1 MDRAGYY
8 KKSEPKSTKNLE
20 SVSNF
25 VSGID
30 FRIIFVCIIGFL
42 ISRVTMLYMM
52 SSSSIAYLALFAF
65 TGSNYY
71 AVLISVVLGMVT
83 ISSTT
88 EILKYLL
95 AVAIMT
101 TLNFF
106 IGKKENRLSIQAVC
120 GSASILLAGII
131 KTLVNGISFYF
142 ILMAVLESILVFTLV
157 FVFDKAVARIMD
169 DFPKKYFSNEELI
182 SLAILIGG
190 AIVGIG
196 DIHFGNLFIRDCI
209 VILMVMVIGYRAGA
223 VSGTSAGITLGLF
236 MLLSNNF
243 TAEQAVII
251 SGAGLVCGFMQELG
265 KIGSGIG
272 FVMGGLLLSAYVD
285 GSIVDK
291 RIALASIIVFFIF
304 IFIPNKFYEN
314 IKTVINFD
322 LNSEDKEYTEK
333 VQSITSEKLNSF
345 SNAFQK
351 LAETFDNLSEKRNT
365 LSQKEVA
372 KLFDEVADK
381 VCSKCGMN
389 TYCWED
395 YFYSTYQT
403 MFGILSTAETKGHI
417 EIDDIPSDFRDRC
430 VNLKSF
436 ISTSNQMFDL
446 YKTNL
451 IWYNKIID
459 SRKLISEQL
468 KGVSSIISNLSKD
481 IKVEFNFKDEL
492 SKTIKAELDKNKIKT
507 DNLIVL
513 KNKFGRYE
521 VSLCCK
527 ACYGRKVCSKEILPI
542 INKVLKCKMKSD
554 RTFCSISR
562 VDKVCNLKFV
572 EEQKYKMLSAMSKAI
587 KDGNEVSG
595 DSYTLMEIK
604 EGQCLM
610 ALSDGM
616 GSGIKANKE
625 STASIEL
632 LEEFLASG
640 FDKDIS
646 TKMINSV
653 LVLKSDEESFSTLD
667 MCIIDMYSGIAEFV
681 KIGGAAT
688 FIKRNSEV
696 EIIHSTSLPVGILD
710 KVDMEVTKRKLK
722 ENDLIVMVTDGVL
735 DSNTDFSNKE
745 LWIEKILKDYRGN
758 NPQDIADY
766 ILEQAKNNSG
776 GHVQDDMTVLVSR
789 FWERPN
795 SFETNI

>member
-8 KKSEPKSTKNLE
+8 KKTKTKSNKDLE
-20 SVSNF
+20 SMSAF
-25 VSGID
+25 TSGID
-30 FRIIFVCIIGFL
+30 FRIVLACIIGFL

-65 TGSNYY
+65 TGTSYY

-95 AVAIMT
+95 AAAIMT
-101 TLNFF
+101 ALNFF
-106 IGKKENRLSIQAVC
+106 INKKENKLAAQAVC
-120 GSASILLAGII
+120 GSISILLAGII
-131 KTLVNGISFYF
+131 KALINGISFYF
-142 ILMAVLESILVFTLV
+142 TLMAVLESILVFTLI
-157 FVFDKAVARIMD
+157 FVFDKAVTRFMD

-182 SLAILIGG
+182 SAAILIGG

-223 VSGTSAGITLGLF
+223 VAGTSAGITLGLF

-243 TAEQAVII
+243 TSEQAVII

-265 KIGSGIG
+265 KFGSGIG
-272 FVMGGLLLSAYVD
+272 FIMGGLLLSVY
-285 GSIVDK
+285 INENMVDK
-291 RIALASIIVFFIF
+291 RIALASIIVFIVF
-304 IFIPNKFYEN
+304 IFIPNKIYEN
-314 IKTVINFD
+314 IKTVINLD
-322 LNSEDKEYTEK
+322 LNAEDKEYVDK
-333 VQSITSEKLNSF
+333 VQNITSEKLKSF

-351 LAETFDNLSEKRNT
+351 LAETFDSLSEKRTT

-372 KLFDEVADK
+372 KLFDDVADR

-395 YFYSTYQT
+395 YFYNTYQT
-403 MFGILSTAETKGHI
+403 MFSILSAAETKGHI
-417 EIDDIPSDFRDRC
+417 SSDDIPSDFESRC
-430 VNLKSF
+430 VNLNSF
-436 ISTSNQMFDL
+436 ILTANQMFEL
-446 YKTNL
+446 YKNNL
-451 IWYNKIID
+451 IWYNKIIE

-468 KGVSSIISNLSKD
+468 KGVSNIIANLSKD
-481 IKVEFNFKDEL
+481 IKDEFNFKDKL
-492 SKTIKAELDKNKIKT
+492 SKTIKAEFDKNNIKVDKI
-507 DNLIVL
+507 IVL
-513 KNKFGRYE
+513 KNKYGRYE
-521 VSLCCK
+521 VSVNCK
-527 ACYGRKVCSKEILPI
+527 ACYATKEILPI
-542 INKVLKCKMKSD
+542 INKVLKCKMKLDNTS
-554 RTFCSISR
+554 CNISKT
-562 VDKVCNLKFV
+562 DKICNLKFV
-572 EEQKYKMLSAMSKAI
+572 EEQKYKMLSAMSRAI
-587 KDGNEVSG
+587 KDGNELSG

-625 STASIEL
+625 SIASIEL

-681 KIGGAAT
+681 KIGGATT
-688 FIKRNSEV
+688 FIKRNSEI
-696 EIIHSTSLPVGILD
+696 EMIHSTSLPVGMLD

-722 ENDLIVMVTDGVL
+722 DNDLVIMVTDGVI
-735 DSNTDFSNKE
+735 DSNTDFVNKE
-745 LWIEKILKDYRGN
+745 LWIEKILKGYRGN

-789 FWERPN
+789 FWEKPN
-795 SFETNI
+795 NL